1 MINSSKLLNRDTGKS
16 KKGKFF
22 IQANKKIVSI
32 GGFLQKSF
40 LKKRSDAIKKRN
52 EDLKARREREEQRLE
67 DRKTNP
73 KSSVRGFGRK
83 LGRLSGVTNL
93 VDGFKNAIGKL
104 LFGFFALK
112 LLQFY
117 PLLQNILPMINGAAN
132 FLSAVGIGL
141 IDTFARIVDFG
152 YNVYDSTK
160 GFLKQVGGENI
171 EGAFDKFMGAV
182 SSLIDVLL
190 LATLIRAGGGFGGPR
205 KTPSIGDG
213 FGPFGGGRRGRGG
226 RGPRKPKDPK
236 DPKKPDAEKP
246 RGGFPAGTALAGALA
261 AALIFAATRGR
272 VKIPASAAINAVRS
286 SSALR
291 QLVKAAGKKQLKAR
305 VNVDEVVSQVRKGQT
320 ARRRLAERTLGG
332 VGRRRRASR
341 AAAQRARV
349 GEALRQ
355 EMRSTAA
362 AGGGGRGPRDI
373 SKGYGR
379 GTRAGEMVGEVRKE
393 MIVGGGPGGGS
404 GKRGGS
410 GRSGPDPFSGGQRR
424 SKADR
429 SQGGRG
435 FGGDIGK
442 KPKKTFI
449 PKEKIID
456 INGEKFITNAPLS
469 KADLKRVFDREP
481 KLSSL
486 EKYARLMQDQ
496 GKPVDPALIDAAGDR
511 AATRA
516 GVLDADELIGGKTG
530 PKKLTPADVAPKK
543 PRRVNKPVRL
553 QGAPAPFPVIP
564 GTPKAKISLFKRMF
578 GFTGDFFARI
588 PIIGP
593 LVDFGIN
600 LAFGDPLP
608 KAATKAI
615 FAAIFS
621 GVGIAAGSVVPGA
634 GNIIGG
640 ILGGLAGDVIGG
652 VLYDMVVN
660 NFIPSEAPV
669 SPETLSNM
677 VDPEGK
683 FAGRKNKQRA
693 KDLAAVIR
701 EGESGD
707 NYGATYS
714 GYLSGFPRKNEDITK
729 MTIAEVVDYQ
739 NDYLDY
745 QKKLGIPATKRS
757 AAVGAYQM
765 LFPDIAAK
773 QLKIPLTAKFDK
785 ATQDKLLNYYLDKRG
800 RQQYEAGQITA
811 EEYNDRLAA
820 EFASLKTT
828 MGGGVYDNDGI
839 NKATRSVLDLLK
851 KDYKDRSQGIRDQAS
866 YEGDQG
872 SIYLIYKNL
881 VASNESQ
888 QTNNQQV
895 VAGGNVAKA
904 YHDTKNILYAIG

>member
-246 RGGFPAGTALAGALA
+246 RGGFPAGTVLAGALA
-261 AALIFAATRGR
+261 ASLIFLATRGR
-272 VKIPASAAINAVRS
+272 VSIPASAALNAVRS

-291 QLVKAAGKKQLKAR
+291 QLVNQAARRKKIKAR
-305 VNVDEVVSQVRKGQT
+305 LSVDEVVSQVRRGQT

-362 AGGGGRGPRDI
+362 AGGGGGPFRGPREI

-379 GTRAGEMVGEVRKE
+379 GSRAAEMAGEVRKE
-393 MIVGGGPGGGS
+393 MGFGDGPGKGGGGRGTTGGTTGSGKPGADPLRRGQRRNKGGGS
-404 GKRGGS
+404 RSTGVEGFGPESSRPSTPSSQAQKQFLEKTFGGS
-410 GRSGPDPFSGGQRR
+410 VTPEDL
-424 SKADR
+424 
-429 SQGGRG
+429 
-435 FGGDIGK
+435 
-442 KPKKTFI
+442 
-449 PKEKIID
+449 
-456 INGEKFITNAPLS
+456 EKFI
-469 KADLKRVFDREP
+469 RGE
-481 KLSSL
+481 
-486 EKYARLMQDQ
+486 QDAGRKVSQ
-496 GKPVDPALIDAAGDR
+496 ELINIAGDK

-516 GVLDADELIGGKTG
+516 GVLEPEKLISGKTG
-530 PKKLTPADVAPKK
+530 PKKLTAADVAPKK
-543 PRRVNKPVRL
+543 PRRVNKPVRML
-553 QGAPAPFPVIP
+553 GAPAPFPVIP

-588 PIIGP
+588 PVIGP
-593 LVDFGIN
+593 LIDFGIN

-634 GNIIGG
+634 GNVIGG

-660 NFIPSEAPV
+660 NFLPSEAPV
-669 SPETLSNM
+669 SPETVSNM
-677 VDPEGK
+677 VDPDGK

-714 GYLSGFPRKNEDITK
+714 GYLSGFPRRNEDITK

-765 LFPDIAAK
+765 LTPDVAAN
-773 QLKIPLTAKFDK
+773 QLKIPLTAKFNK

-811 EEYNDRLAA
+811 EEYNNRLAA

-839 NKATRSVLDLLK
+839 NKATKSVLDLLK

-872 SIYLIYKNL
+872 GVYLIYKNL
-881 VASNESQ
+881 VASNEAQ

-895 VAGGNVAKA
+895 VAGGNVFKA
-904 YHDTKNILYAIG
+904 YNDAKNILYMVG

>member
-246 RGGFPAGTALAGALA
+246 RGRFPAGTALAGALA

-272 VKIPASAAINAVRS
+272 VRVTPAQ
-286 SSALR
+286 ALNTI
-291 QLVKAAGKKQLKAR
+291 KKSRNLRNLIKESRLKSTR
-305 VNVDEVVSQVRKGQT
+305 ERLG
-320 ARRRLAERTLGG
+320 ARRAAEAEVKQSRKIQKEVSTRVRQEAEVGG
-332 VGRRRRASR
+332 RGGTTPVKGRPSDPKRPKYGRGVDPSKMLPE
-341 AAAQRARV
+341 V
-349 GEALRQ
+349 RQ
-355 EMRSTAA
+355 EMTAA
-362 AGGGGRGPRDI
+362 TPKKKI
-373 SKGYGR
+373 
-379 GTRAGEMVGEVRKE
+379 
-393 MIVGGGPGGGS
+393 IQGGGS
-404 GKRGGS
+404 AQTPKQKIDKALSGKMPPARTVKKQAVIT
-410 GRSGPDPFSGGQRR
+410 D
-424 SKADR
+424 KALSNRILSDDKFR
-429 SQGGRG
+429 NLFLEHLQEKFKFRNPQGGITKGITLDEFAALNGTTTDQLIKSELAKKGPTSFKGRLKLTQQQVVPLKPQVKIPRTRDG
-435 FGGDIGK
+435 FI
-442 KPKKTFI
+442 KPKPPTAEMLQRII
-449 PKEKIID
+449 PK
-456 INGEKFITNAPLS
+456 S
-469 KADLKRVFDREP
+469 
-481 KLSSL
+481 
-486 EKYARLMQDQ
+486 
-496 GKPVDPALIDAAGDR
+496 
-511 AATRA
+511 
-516 GVLDADELIGGKTG
+516 
-530 PKKLTPADVAPKK
+530 
-543 PRRVNKPVRL
+543 
-553 QGAPAPFPVIP
+553 
-564 GTPKAKISLFKRMF
+564 PKAKVSFFKRLF

-588 PIIGP
+588 PVIGP
-593 LVDFGIN
+593 LIDFGIN

-615 FAAIFS
+615 FAAIF
-621 GVGIAAGSVVPGA
+621 GGIGIAAGSVVPGA

-660 NFIPSEAPV
+660 NFMPSEAPV

-707 NYGATYS
+707 NYGATYG

-765 LFPDIAAK
+765 LFPDVAAK

-811 EEYNDRLAA
+811 EEYNNRLAA

-839 NKATRSVLDLLK
+839 NKATKSVLDVLK
-851 KDYKDRSQGIRDQAS
+851 RDYKDRSQGIRDQAS

-872 SIYLIYKNL
+872 GVFLIYKNL
-881 VASNESQ
+881 VASNEAQ

-895 VAGGNVAKA
+895 VSGGNVAKVYNDA
-904 YHDTKNILYAIG
+904 KNILYMVG

>member
-16 KKGKFF
+16 KKGKFL

-261 AALIFAATRGR
+261 ASLIFLATRGR
-272 VKIPASAAINAVRS
+272 VSVPASAALNAVRS

-291 QLVKAAGKKQLKAR
+291 QLVKQAATTRRKKIKAR
-305 VNVDEVVSQVRKGQT
+305 LSVDEVVSQVRRGQT

-341 AAAQRARV
+341 TAAQRARV

-362 AGGGGRGPRDI
+362 AGGGGGPFRGPREI

-379 GTRAGEMVGEVRKE
+379 GSRPAEMAGEVRKE
-393 MIVGGGPGGGS
+393 MGFGDGPGGGS
-404 GKRGGS
+404 GKTGGS
-410 GRSGPDPFSGGQRR
+410 SGSGKPGADPFSRGQRR
-424 SKADR
+424 NKGGGSR
-429 SQGGRG
+429 STGGEG
-435 FGGDIGK
+435 FGSTPSRPSTPSSQTQKEFLERTLSGGLT
-442 KPKKTFI
+442 PK
-449 PKEKIID
+449 
-456 INGEKFITNAPLS
+456 GLA
-469 KADLKRVFDREP
+469 
-481 KLSSL
+481 
-486 EKYARLMQDQ
+486 KYIRDEQEAGRTVSQE
-496 GKPVDPALIDAAGDR
+496 LIDLAGDR
-511 AATRA
+511 ASRQA
-516 GVLDADELIGGKTG
+516 GILEPEKLISGKTG
-530 PKKLTPADVAPKK
+530 PKKLTAADVAPKK
-543 PRRVNKPVRL
+543 PRRVNKPVRML
-553 QGAPAPFPVIP
+553 GAPAPFPVIP
-564 GTPKAKISLFKRMF
+564 STPKAKISLFKRMF

-677 VDPEGK
+677 VVPDGK

-714 GYLSGFPRKNEDITK
+714 GYLSGFPRRNEDINK

-765 LFPDIAAK
+765 LTPDVAAN
-773 QLKIPLTAKFDK
+773 QLKIPLTAKFNK

-811 EEYNDRLAA
+811 EEYNNRLAA

-839 NKATRSVLDLLK
+839 NKATKSVLDLLK
-851 KDYKDRSQGIRDQAS
+851 KDYKDRSQGIIDQAS

-872 SIYLIYKNL
+872 SVFLIYKNL
-881 VASNESQ
+881 VASNEAQ
-888 QTNNQQV
+888 QTNNQQI

-904 YHDTKNILYAIG
+904 YNDAKNILYMVG

>member
-246 RGGFPAGTALAGALA
+246 RGRFPAGTALAGALA

-272 VKIPASAAINAVRS
+272 VRVTPAQ
-286 SSALR
+286 ALNTI
-291 QLVKAAGKKQLKAR
+291 KKSRNLRNLIKESRLKSTR
-305 VNVDEVVSQVRKGQT
+305 ERLG
-320 ARRRLAERTLGG
+320 ARRAAEAEVKQSRKIQKEVSTRVRQEAEVGG
-332 VGRRRRASR
+332 RGGTTPVKGRPSDPKRPKYGRGVDPSKMLPE
-341 AAAQRARV
+341 V
-349 GEALRQ
+349 RQ
-355 EMRSTAA
+355 EMTA
-362 AGGGGRGPRDI
+362 PTPKKKI
-373 SKGYGR
+373 
-379 GTRAGEMVGEVRKE
+379 
-393 MIVGGGPGGGS
+393 IQGGGS
-404 GKRGGS
+404 AQTPKQKIDKALSGKMPPARTVKKQAVIT
-410 GRSGPDPFSGGQRR
+410 D
-424 SKADR
+424 KALSNRILSDDKFR
-429 SQGGRG
+429 NLFLEHLQEKFKFRNPQGGITKGITLDEFAALNGTTTDQLIKSELAKKGPTSFKGRLKLTQQQVVPLKPQVKIPRTRDG
-435 FGGDIGK
+435 FI
-442 KPKKTFI
+442 KPKPPTAEMLQRII
-449 PKEKIID
+449 PK
-456 INGEKFITNAPLS
+456 S
-469 KADLKRVFDREP
+469 
-481 KLSSL
+481 
-486 EKYARLMQDQ
+486 
-496 GKPVDPALIDAAGDR
+496 
-511 AATRA
+511 
-516 GVLDADELIGGKTG
+516 
-530 PKKLTPADVAPKK
+530 
-543 PRRVNKPVRL
+543 
-553 QGAPAPFPVIP
+553 
-564 GTPKAKISLFKRMF
+564 PKAKVSFFKRLF

-588 PIIGP
+588 PVIGP
-593 LVDFGIN
+593 LIDFGIN

-615 FAAIFS
+615 FAAIF
-621 GVGIAAGSVVPGA
+621 GGIGIAAGSVVPGA

-660 NFIPSEAPV
+660 NFMPSEAPV

-707 NYGATYS
+707 NYGATYG

-765 LFPDIAAK
+765 LFPDVAAK

-811 EEYNDRLAA
+811 EEYNNRLAA

-839 NKATRSVLDLLK
+839 NKATKSVLDVLK

-872 SIYLIYKNL
+872 GVFLIYKNL
-881 VASNESQ
+881 VASNEAQ

-895 VAGGNVAKA
+895 VSGGNVAKVYNDA
-904 YHDTKNILYAIG
+904 KNILYMVG

>member
-246 RGGFPAGTALAGALA
+246 RGRFPAGTALAGVLA

-272 VKIPASAAINAVRS
+272 VRVTPAQ
-286 SSALR
+286 ALNTI
-291 QLVKAAGKKQLKAR
+291 KKSRNLRNLIKESRLKSTR
-305 VNVDEVVSQVRKGQT
+305 ERLG
-320 ARRRLAERTLGG
+320 ARRAAEAEVKQSRKIRKEVSTRVRQEAEVGG
-332 VGRRRRASR
+332 RGGTTPVKGRPSDPKRPKYGRGVDPSKMLPE
-341 AAAQRARV
+341 V
-349 GEALRQ
+349 RQ
-355 EMRSTAA
+355 EMTA
-362 AGGGGRGPRDI
+362 PTPKKKI
-373 SKGYGR
+373 IK
-379 GTRAGEMVGEVRKE
+379 
-393 MIVGGGPGGGS
+393 GGGS
-404 GKRGGS
+404 AQTPKQKIEKALS
-410 GRSGPDPFSGGQRR
+410 GRMPPARTVKKQAVITD
-424 SKADR
+424 KALSNRILSDDKFR
-429 SQGGRG
+429 NLFLEHLQEKFKFRNPQGGITKGITLDEFAALNGTTTDQLIKSELAKKGPTSFKGRLKLTQQQVVPLKPQVKIPRTRDG
-435 FGGDIGK
+435 FI
-442 KPKKTFI
+442 KPKPPTAEMLQRII
-449 PKEKIID
+449 PK
-456 INGEKFITNAPLS
+456 S
-469 KADLKRVFDREP
+469 
-481 KLSSL
+481 
-486 EKYARLMQDQ
+486 
-496 GKPVDPALIDAAGDR
+496 
-511 AATRA
+511 
-516 GVLDADELIGGKTG
+516 
-530 PKKLTPADVAPKK
+530 
-543 PRRVNKPVRL
+543 
-553 QGAPAPFPVIP
+553 
-564 GTPKAKISLFKRMF
+564 PKAKVSFFKRLF

-588 PIIGP
+588 PVIGP

-615 FAAIFS
+615 FAAIF
-621 GVGIAAGSVVPGA
+621 GGIGIAAGSVVPGA

-660 NFIPSEAPV
+660 NLIPSEAPV
-669 SPETLSNM
+669 SPETISNM
-677 VDPEGK
+677 VDPDGK

-693 KDLAAVIR
+693 KDLAAAIR

-714 GYLSGFPRKNEDITK
+714 GYLSGFPRRNEDITK

-765 LFPDIAAK
+765 LMPDVAAK

-811 EEYNDRLAA
+811 EEYNNRLAA

-839 NKATRSVLDLLK
+839 NKATKSVLDLLK

-872 SIYLIYKNL
+872 SVYLIYKNL
-881 VASNESQ
+881 VASNEAQ

-904 YHDTKNILYAIG
+904 YHDAKNILYMVG

>member
-1 MINSSKLLNRDTGKS
+1 MINSSKLLNRDTGKN

-52 EDLKARREREEQRLE
+52 EELKARREREEQRLE

-236 DPKKPDAEKP
+236 DPKDPKKPDAEKP

-272 VKIPASAAINAVRS
+272 VRVTPAQALNTIRKSRGLRNLIKESRLKSTRERLGARRAAEAE
-286 SSALR
+286 
-291 QLVKAAGKKQLKAR
+291 VKQTQRTRKKVFSQQRVEAEVGGRGGTTTSGKGGPSGPERPPLGRGVDPSRMQPEVIQEMITGKKP
-305 VNVDEVVSQVRKGQT
+305 T
-320 ARRRLAERTLGG
+320 T
-332 VGRRRRASR
+332 
-341 AAAQRARV
+341 
-349 GEALRQ
+349 
-355 EMRSTAA
+355 RSKS
-362 AGGGGRGPRDI
+362 GGGRTQPPQQQSTSTSKPGKMLPARTVVRPAIITDKALSNRILSDDKFRNLFLEHLQEKFKFRNPQGRITKGITLDEFAALNGTTTDQLIKSELAKKGPTSFKGRLKLTQQQVVPLKPQVKIPRTRDGFI
-373 SKGYGR
+373 KPNPP
-379 GTRAGEMVGEVRKE
+379 TAEML
-393 MIVGGGPGGGS
+393 
-404 GKRGGS
+404 
-410 GRSGPDPFSGGQRR
+410 QR
-424 SKADR
+424 
-429 SQGGRG
+429 
-435 FGGDIGK
+435 I
-442 KPKKTFI
+442 I
-449 PKEKIID
+449 PK
-456 INGEKFITNAPLS
+456 S
-469 KADLKRVFDREP
+469 
-481 KLSSL
+481 
-486 EKYARLMQDQ
+486 
-496 GKPVDPALIDAAGDR
+496 
-511 AATRA
+511 
-516 GVLDADELIGGKTG
+516 
-530 PKKLTPADVAPKK
+530 
-543 PRRVNKPVRL
+543 
-553 QGAPAPFPVIP
+553 
-564 GTPKAKISLFKRMF
+564 PKAKVSFFKRLF

-588 PIIGP
+588 PVIGP

-615 FAAIFS
+615 FAAIF
-621 GVGIAAGSVVPGA
+621 GAVGIAAGSVVPGA
-634 GNIIGG
+634 GNVIGG
-640 ILGGLAGDVIGG
+640 ILGGLAGDIIGG

-765 LFPDIAAK
+765 LTPDVAAN
-773 QLKIPLTAKFDK
+773 QLKIPLTAKFNK

-811 EEYNDRLAA
+811 EEYNNRLAA

-839 NKATRSVLDLLK
+839 NKATKSVLDLLK

-872 SIYLIYKNL
+872 SVFLIYKNF
-881 VASNESQ
+881 VASNEAQ

-904 YHDTKNILYAIG
+904 YNDAKNILYMVG

>member
-246 RGGFPAGTALAGALA
+246 RGRFPAGTALAGALA

-272 VKIPASAAINAVRS
+272 VRVTPAQ
-286 SSALR
+286 ALNTI
-291 QLVKAAGKKQLKAR
+291 KKSRNLRNLIKESRLKSTR
-305 VNVDEVVSQVRKGQT
+305 ERLG
-320 ARRRLAERTLGG
+320 ARRAAEAEVKQSRKIQKEVSTRVRQEAEVGG
-332 VGRRRRASR
+332 RGGTTPVKGRPSDPKKPKYGRGVDPSKMLPE
-341 AAAQRARV
+341 V
-349 GEALRQ
+349 RQ
-355 EMRSTAA
+355 EMTA
-362 AGGGGRGPRDI
+362 PTPKKKI
-373 SKGYGR
+373 
-379 GTRAGEMVGEVRKE
+379 
-393 MIVGGGPGGGS
+393 IQGGGS
-404 GKRGGS
+404 AQTPKQKIDKALSGKMPPARTVKKQAVIT
-410 GRSGPDPFSGGQRR
+410 D
-424 SKADR
+424 KALSNRILSDDKFR
-429 SQGGRG
+429 NLFLEHLQEKFKFRNPQGGITKGVTLDEFAALNGTTTDQLIKSELAKKGPTSFKGRLKLTQQQVVPLKPQVKIPRTRDG
-435 FGGDIGK
+435 FI
-442 KPKKTFI
+442 KPKPPTAEMLQRII
-449 PKEKIID
+449 PK
-456 INGEKFITNAPLS
+456 S
-469 KADLKRVFDREP
+469 
-481 KLSSL
+481 
-486 EKYARLMQDQ
+486 
-496 GKPVDPALIDAAGDR
+496 
-511 AATRA
+511 
-516 GVLDADELIGGKTG
+516 
-530 PKKLTPADVAPKK
+530 
-543 PRRVNKPVRL
+543 
-553 QGAPAPFPVIP
+553 
-564 GTPKAKISLFKRMF
+564 PKAKVSFFKRLF

-588 PIIGP
+588 PVIGP
-593 LVDFGIN
+593 LIDFGIN

-615 FAAIFS
+615 FAAIF
-621 GVGIAAGSVVPGA
+621 GGIGIAAGSVVPGA

-660 NFIPSEAPV
+660 NFMPSEAPV

-707 NYGATYS
+707 NYGATYG

-765 LFPDIAAK
+765 LFPDVAAK

-811 EEYNDRLAA
+811 EEYNNRLAA

-839 NKATRSVLDLLK
+839 NKATKSVLDVLK

-872 SIYLIYKNL
+872 GVFLIYKNL
-881 VASNESQ
+881 VASNEAQ

-895 VAGGNVAKA
+895 VSGGNVAKVYNDA
-904 YHDTKNILYAIG
+904 KNILYMVG

>member
-1 MINSSKLLNRDTGKS
+1 MINSSKLLNRDTGKN

-40 LKKRSDAIKKRN
+40 LKKRSDVIKKRN

-117 PLLQNILPMINGAAN
+117 PLLQNILPMIIGAAN

-205 KTPSIGDG
+205 RTPSIGDG

-272 VKIPASAAINAVRS
+272 VRVTPAQ
-286 SSALR
+286 ALNTIR
-291 QLVKAAGKKQLKAR
+291 KSRGLRNLIKESRLKSTR
-305 VNVDEVVSQVRKGQT
+305 ERLG
-320 ARRRLAERTLGG
+320 ARRAAEAEVKQSRKIRKEVSTRVRQEAEVGG
-332 VGRRRRASR
+332 RGGTTPVKGRPSDPKRPKYGRGVDPSKMLPE
-341 AAAQRARV
+341 V
-349 GEALRQ
+349 RQ
-355 EMRSTAA
+355 EMTA
-362 AGGGGRGPRDI
+362 PTPKKKI
-373 SKGYGR
+373 
-379 GTRAGEMVGEVRKE
+379 
-393 MIVGGGPGGGS
+393 IQGGGS
-404 GKRGGS
+404 VQTPKQKIEKALSGKMPPARTVKKQAVIT
-410 GRSGPDPFSGGQRR
+410 D
-424 SKADR
+424 KALSNRILSDDKFR
-429 SQGGRG
+429 NLFLEHLQEKFKFRNPQGGITKGITLDEFAVLNKTTTDQLIKSELAKKGPTSFKGRLKLTQQQVVPLKPQVKIPRTRDG
-435 FGGDIGK
+435 FI
-442 KPKKTFI
+442 KPKPPTAEMLQRII
-449 PKEKIID
+449 PK
-456 INGEKFITNAPLS
+456 S
-469 KADLKRVFDREP
+469 
-481 KLSSL
+481 
-486 EKYARLMQDQ
+486 
-496 GKPVDPALIDAAGDR
+496 
-511 AATRA
+511 
-516 GVLDADELIGGKTG
+516 
-530 PKKLTPADVAPKK
+530 
-543 PRRVNKPVRL
+543 
-553 QGAPAPFPVIP
+553 
-564 GTPKAKISLFKRMF
+564 PKAKVSFFKRLF

-588 PIIGP
+588 PVIGP

-634 GNIIGG
+634 GNVIGG
-640 ILGGLAGDVIGG
+640 ILGGLAGDIIGG

-677 VDPEGK
+677 VDPDGK

-714 GYLSGFPRKNEDITK
+714 GYLSGFPRRNEDITK

-773 QLKIPLTAKFDK
+773 QLKIPLTAKFNK

-811 EEYNDRLAA
+811 EEYNNRLAA

-839 NKATRSVLDLLK
+839 NKATKSVLDLLK

-872 SIYLIYKNL
+872 SVFLIYKNL
-881 VASNESQ
+881 VASNEAQ

-904 YHDTKNILYAIG
+904 YHDTKNILYMVG

>member
-1 MINSSKLLNRDTGKS
+1 
-16 KKGKFF
+16 
-22 IQANKKIVSI
+22 
-32 GGFLQKSF
+32 
-40 LKKRSDAIKKRN
+40 
-52 EDLKARREREEQRLE
+52 
-67 DRKTNP
+67 
-73 KSSVRGFGRK
+73 
-83 LGRLSGVTNL
+83 
-93 VDGFKNAIGKL
+93 
-104 LFGFFALK
+104 
-112 LLQFY
+112 
-117 PLLQNILPMINGAAN
+117 MINGAAN

-246 RGGFPAGTALAGALA
+246 RGRFPAGTALAGALA

-272 VKIPASAAINAVRS
+272 VRVTPAQ
-286 SSALR
+286 ALNTI
-291 QLVKAAGKKQLKAR
+291 KKSRNLRNLIKESRLKSTR
-305 VNVDEVVSQVRKGQT
+305 ERLG
-320 ARRRLAERTLGG
+320 ARRAAEAEVKQSRKIQKEVSTRVRQEAEVGG
-332 VGRRRRASR
+332 RGGTTPVKGRPSDPKRPKYGRGVDPSKMLPE
-341 AAAQRARV
+341 V
-349 GEALRQ
+349 RQ
-355 EMRSTAA
+355 EMTA
-362 AGGGGRGPRDI
+362 PTPKKKI
-373 SKGYGR
+373 
-379 GTRAGEMVGEVRKE
+379 
-393 MIVGGGPGGGS
+393 IPGGGS
-404 GKRGGS
+404 AQTPKQKIDKALSGKMPPARTVKKQAVIT
-410 GRSGPDPFSGGQRR
+410 D
-424 SKADR
+424 KALSNRILSDDKFR
-429 SQGGRG
+429 NLFLEHLQEKFKFRNPQGGITKGITLDEFAALNGTTTDQLIKSELAKKGPTSFKGRLKLTQQQVVPLKPQVKIPRTRDG
-435 FGGDIGK
+435 FI
-442 KPKKTFI
+442 KPKPPTAEMLQRII
-449 PKEKIID
+449 PK
-456 INGEKFITNAPLS
+456 S
-469 KADLKRVFDREP
+469 
-481 KLSSL
+481 
-486 EKYARLMQDQ
+486 
-496 GKPVDPALIDAAGDR
+496 
-511 AATRA
+511 
-516 GVLDADELIGGKTG
+516 
-530 PKKLTPADVAPKK
+530 
-543 PRRVNKPVRL
+543 
-553 QGAPAPFPVIP
+553 
-564 GTPKAKISLFKRMF
+564 PKAKVSFFKRLF

-588 PIIGP
+588 PVIGP
-593 LVDFGIN
+593 LIDFGIN

-615 FAAIFS
+615 FAAIF
-621 GVGIAAGSVVPGA
+621 GGIGIAAGSVVPGA

-660 NFIPSEAPV
+660 NFMPSEAPV

-707 NYGATYS
+707 NYGATYG

-765 LFPDIAAK
+765 LFPDVAAK

-811 EEYNDRLAA
+811 EEYNNRLAA

-839 NKATRSVLDLLK
+839 NKATKSVLDVLK

-872 SIYLIYKNL
+872 GVFLIYKNL
-881 VASNESQ
+881 VASNEAQ

-895 VAGGNVAKA
+895 VSGGNVAKVYNDA
-904 YHDTKNILYAIG
+904 KNILYMVG